1 VRPWTRRQTLL
12 AGLAL
17 LAATNAVVL
26 GGVAYN
32 RSGEAESVLRLSQR
46 ELAVPYS
53 WGLARDNSGISLRL
67 KWRVAGSPEVG
78 YNRAAPWLDRAK
90 LRDLG
95 FDLSL
100 PARGD
105 GYADRLSREVL
116 LVLELDGE
124 ATRAALAS
132 AEERLAQA
140 QSRFAANPA
149 ERSLK
154 FAADNAARQL
164 ALERDGE
171 SRLFVIDA
179 GREISALR
187 ARYPDRARYAIV
199 RGQVR
204 ANSMPSRD
212 GSGPVGY
219 VSELSVPE
227 VNVPARER
235 RLFVATRAR
244 FPARNAKR
252 ELRYEVT
259 LAFGRRLEP
268 WLVDARAAGD

>member
-1 VRPWTRRQTLL
+1 MRPWTRGQTLL

-32 RSGEAESVLRLSQR
+32 RSGEPESVLRLSQR
-46 ELAVPYS
+46 ELAVPFT

-67 KWRVAGSPEVG
+67 KWRVAGSPSVG
-78 YNRAAPWLDRAK
+78 YSRAAPWLDRAK

-100 PARGD
+100 PAGGER
-105 GYADRLSREVL
+105 YADRLPREVL
-116 LVLELDGE
+116 LVLELDG
-124 ATRAALAS
+124 AAYRAALAG
-132 AEERLAQA
+132 AEERVAQA
-140 QSRFAANPA
+140 QSRLAANPA
-149 ERSLK
+149 DRSLK

-179 GREISALR
+179 GRDISALR
-187 ARYPDRARYAIV
+187 RRYPDRARYAIV

-204 ANSMPSRD
+204 VESMPSRG
-212 GSGPVGY
+212 GSAPVGY

-227 VNVPARER
+227 VNVPARDR
-235 RLFVATRAR
+235 GLFSAPRAR
-244 FPARNAKR
+244 FPVRDAKPGV
-252 ELRYEVT
+252 RYELT
-259 LAFGRRLEP
+259 LAFGKRLEP
-268 WLVDARAAGD
+268 WLVDARAAAR